1 MKYSS
6 FKALWQHYRKE
17 DPSQGSRVGS
27 CLTLRNELFEE
38 MQVLTK
44 QDTLLERGAQAE
56 SSKVRETQENGSA
69 MWFTVSGFMV
79 MGVVSGLTLASHC
92 AWPVVDSGS
101 FLGAQATLNQDG
113 FQCQGFWEVGRAHP
127 LLPLPFAS
135 PHSRILPVGFSTCL
149 NIPYETSCCEITMQ
163 MVIIVPG
170 QGGWF

>member
-79 MGVVSGLTLASHC
+79 MGLVSGLTLASHC

-113 FQCQGFWEVGRAHP
+113 FQC
-127 LLPLPFAS
+127 
-135 PHSRILPVGFSTCL
+135 
-149 NIPYETSCCEITMQ
+149 
-163 MVIIVPG
+163 
-170 QGGWF
+170 